1 MAAQSA
7 IRQTLSALL
16 REIQKEPTAIMMK
29 LNFNIVYLVS
39 NIENFTLSQHI
50 FFYSSNLKSGL

>member
-1 MAAQSA
+1 MATQSA

-16 REIQKEPTAIMMK
+16 RENEIEPTAIE
-29 LNFNIVYLVS
+29 LQQNYLVS